1 MRSYDAVE
9 ERDGERE
16 GGDEAGLPGM
26 VLIVRGRCEVVC
38 I

>member
-1 MRSYDAVE
+1 MRNYDAVE

-16 GGDEAGLPGM
+16 DGDEAGLLGI
-26 VLIVRGRCEVVC
+26 VLIVRGRCEVAC